1 MAAKLHHKFLQSVFY
16 SSHSS
21 IIISASERKRKPSGN
36 KQGLKHCDGGVKRSS
51 AAWTLGRF
59 GLSLLGR
66 ERINHCSVLSV
77 FLDSG
82 TRGRGAKGSRLFAS
96 FGQTRTYFS
105 HFDPSPG
112 SADVKRHGGK
122 VLSAI
127 GEAAK
132 HIDSMDQ
139 ALSKL
144 SDLHAYNLRVDPGN
158 FQLLS
163 HCIQTVLA
171 AHFPADFTPQC
182 QAAWDKFLAAV
193 SAVLTSKYR

>member
-1 MAAKLHHKFLQSVFY
+1 MVLSAEEKALVVGLCGK
-16 SSHSS
+16 
-21 IIISASERKRKPSGN
+21 ISG
-36 KQGLKHCDGGVKRSS
+36 HCDALGGE
-51 AAWTLGRF
+51 A
-59 GLSLLGR
+59 
-66 ERINHCSVLSV
+66 
-77 FLDSG
+77 LD
-82 TRGRGAKGSRLFAS
+82 RLFAS

-105 HFDPSPG
+105 HFDLSPG

-163 HCIQTVLA
+163 HCIQAVLA

>member
-1 MAAKLHHKFLQSVFY
+1 MVLSAEDKALVVGLWGK
-16 SSHSS
+16 
-21 IIISASERKRKPSGN
+21 ISG
-36 KQGLKHCDGGVKRSS
+36 HCDALGGE
-51 AAWTLGRF
+51 A
-59 GLSLLGR
+59 
-66 ERINHCSVLSV
+66 
-77 FLDSG
+77 LD
-82 TRGRGAKGSRLFAS
+82 RLFAS
-96 FGQTRTYFS
+96 FGQTKTYFS
-105 HFDPSPG
+105 HFDLSPG

-132 HIDSMDQ
+132 HVDSLEQ

-163 HCIQTVLA
+163 HCIQATLA